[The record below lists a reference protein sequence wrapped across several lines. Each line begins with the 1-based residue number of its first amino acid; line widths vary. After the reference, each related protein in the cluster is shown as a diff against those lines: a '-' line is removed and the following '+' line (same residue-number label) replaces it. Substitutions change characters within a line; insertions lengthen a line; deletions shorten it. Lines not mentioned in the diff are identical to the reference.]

1 MNCYFLSILTSIVNE
16 GGSAIKK
23 IAVIIIIGLI
33 MIGIFIFQP
42 FRSEP
47 PTPYVTIGIVNI
59 PTTQGSYCWERLLSA
74 QCVDKAYTSLFDMAS
89 THKPTVVS
97 PNEKIKI
104 EFNIKPIA
112 GTMKVEQWVDED
124 NIQKV
129 EVKNGLIVVPKEKGM
144 YVYHVIA
151 NWEKGSGSYAFSVE
165 VK

>member
-1 MNCYFLSILTSIVNE
+1 M
-16 GGSAIKK
+16 KK
-23 IAVIIIIGLI
+23 ISLLIIIGLI
-33 MIGIFIFQP
+33 MIGIFIFDP

-47 PTPYVTIGIVNI
+47 PTPNVTIGDVDI
-59 PTTQGSYCWERLLSA
+59 PTTQGSYCWEGLLSA
-74 QCVDKAYTSLFDMAS
+74 QCVDKAYTSLYDMAS

-104 EFNIKPIA
+104 EFKKKPIA

-129 EVKNGLIVVPKEKGM
+129 EVKNGSIVVPKEKGV
-144 YVYHVIA
+144 YVYSVVSDWKQGDG
-151 NWEKGSGSYAFSVE
+151 NYAFSVE

>member
-1 MNCYFLSILTSIVNE
+1 
-16 GGSAIKK
+16 
-23 IAVIIIIGLI
+23 
-33 MIGIFIFQP
+33 MIGIFIFEP

-47 PTPYVTIGIVNI
+47 PTPNVTIGDVDI
-59 PTTQGSYCWERLLSA
+59 PTTQSSYCWEGLLSA

-104 EFNIKPIA
+104 EFKKNPIA

-129 EVKNGLIVVPKEKGM
+129 EVKNGSIVVPKEKGV
-144 YVYHVIA
+144 YVYSVVSDWKQGDG
-151 NWEKGSGSYAFSVE
+151 NYAFSVE